1 MTNLEKYAEEIKN
14 YKGYRFCEDFVQMKI
29 LKPLGL
35 GCDINCAR
43 CSMLQMIWANEEYT
57 EPEVDWGTVEVDTPI
72 LVRDVEN
79 ENWYRRYFAKYE
91 NGKVH
96 AWINGVTS
104 WSTVEDRTTCWNYAK
119 LAEGEDE

>member
-1 MTNLEKYAEEIKN
+1 
-14 YKGYRFCEDFVQMKI
+14 MKI
-29 LKPLGL
+29 KLDDTHTLKGDTYCCWLTEK
-35 GCDINCAR
+35 R
-43 CSMLQMIWANEEYT
+43 VTEEGKEYL
-57 EPEVDWGTVEVDTPI
+57 EPETDWSKVEVDTPI

-104 WSTVEDRTTCWNYAK
+104 LSATEDWTTCWNYAK
-119 LAEGEDE
+119 LAEGDDE

>member
-14 YKGYRFCEDFVQMKI
+14 YKDGRFCSDFVRPII
-29 LKPLGL
+29 LKKDD
-35 GCDINCAR
+35 CDGMCTR
-43 CSMLQMIWANEEYT
+43 CRMLQMIWASEEYT
-57 EPEVDWGTVEVDTPI
+57 EPEVDWSTVEVDTPI

-104 WSTVEDRTTCWNYAK
+104 WSTVEGRTTCWNYAK